1 MATESLPDKDLVMVS
16 KPKISVHTRIFMLIM
31 FFTWSLALVFFALQ
45 YSREV
50 EFKTEVLD
58 SRLQMLNV
66 RILNHLEEGGSVTP
80 QFLKEIGADDSLRV
94 SLIDFSGNL
103 IFDTNGT
110 HVKENHSNRQEV
122 LDAIAKGQ
130 GYTKRSIKTTDAR
143 PY

>member
-66 RILNHLEEGGSVTP
+66 RILNHLEKGGSVTP
-80 QFLKEIGADDSLRV
+80 QFLKEIGANDSR
-94 SLIDFSGNL
+94 DR
-103 IFDTNGT
+103 GT
-110 HVKENHSNRQEV
+110 RSDAFLPQM
-122 LDAIAKGQ
+122 LDNISIPLQRAIRWWCAPLCP
-130 GYTKRSIKTTDAR
+130 TITRLPTR
-143 PY
+143 